1 MIVDRESVAAA
12 LPAIEVGGRLGA
24 GAFGLVLAGRH
35 RRLNRDVAVKVL
47 PAGQEGRSAF
57 EAEAQLLAS
66 LDHPHIVRVYDY
78 VETDELC
85 LIVMEQLSGGTLTR
99 RLAGLEP
106 PAACAVGV
114 GVATALAY
122 AHERGVLHRDIKP
135 DNVMFD
141 ATSTVKVTD
150 FGIAKIFQGTA
161 TTATGQLGTPMYMAP
176 EQIRGGRLGPATDIY
191 ALGVLMY
198 RLLVG
203 RPPFDSSL
211 PLQALW
217 HQQLTTTPSV
227 PPSVP
232 APLADVVVRALAR
245 EPGDRQP
252 SASAFAR
259 DLAVAAVGVHGRDWL
274 ARAGLPLRLDDDVR
288 DAAAGTGAHG
298 SAPPSQE
305 PAARVPETPL
315 EDRAPAAPSRTGDRG
330 YRDEVATRTNST
342 ARAFPP
348 SSRPMPP
355 TAAGEPDSIAAAGP
369 PGPVGGGGIRRRR
382 RRLILAGAIVAVV
395 LLAGTLGAWGWIRS
409 QYYVGVSDGR
419 VAIFQG
425 VSVAGLSSVDSVY
438 MPISEVA
445 EPDRSTVRDGVHA
458 DSRADAE
465 AKVSALRA
473 VTDVTT
479 DVKPDSS
486 VSPTPIATPSAP
498 ATVAWPTPD
507 QDSGTAAS
515 AAVASP

>member
-99 RLAGLEP
+99 RLAGLAP

-203 RPPFDSSL
+203 RPPFDPSL

-232 APLADVVVRALAR
+232 APLADVVLRALAK
-245 EPGDRQP
+245 EPGDRPP
-252 SASAFAR
+252 SASAR

-274 ARAGLPLRLDDDVR
+274 AHAGLPLRLDDDVR
-288 DAAAGTGAHG
+288 DAAAGTGAYG
-298 SAPPSQE
+298 SVPPSQE
-305 PAARVPETPL
+305 SVARNPEVIEPSPRVRRSVG
-315 EDRAPAAPSRTGDRG
+315 DRAPAAPSRTDNQG
-330 YRDEVATRTNST
+330 YRDEVATRTDST
-342 ARAFPP
+342 ARAFGP
-348 SSRPMPP
+348 SSRPMYP
-355 TAAGEPDSIAAAGP
+355 TAADEPGGAGTAGP
-369 PGPVGGGGIRRRR
+369 PTPVGGVGPRRRR
-382 RRLILAGAIVAVV
+382 RRLVLVGAIVAVV
-395 LLAGTLGAWGWIRS
+395 LLAGALGAWGWTRS
-409 QYYVGVSDGR
+409 QYYIGVHDGR

-425 VSVAGLSSVDSVY
+425 VSVAGLSSVHSTY
-438 MPISEVA
+438 MSISEVA
-445 EPDRSTVRDGVHA
+445 EPDRSAVEDGIPAA
-458 DSRADAE
+458 DVADAR
-465 AKVSALRA
+465 AMVLGLHRVTGGIAALPA
-473 VTDVTT
+473 SP
-479 DVKPDSS
+479 KPSPA
-486 VSPTPIATPSAP
+486 PTP
-498 ATVAWPTPD
+498 
-507 QDSGTAAS
+507 
-515 AAVASP
+515 